1 MNSNLEMRGWFLS
14 FSAWPLGA
22 CILTLM
28 VHLHER
34 VVDLWLV
41 PEMLRPIAIE
51 PARAES
57 TCLPWTVDNNLEYDN
72 NLDV

>member
-1 MNSNLEMRGWFLS
+1 
-14 FSAWPLGA
+14 
-22 CILTLM
+22 M